1 MFRVTSAVFAGLLGL
16 WGFSGT
22 AMADG
27 ITGEAGLG
35 ISYQPHDPTGSRYE
49 TVPVPYFDL
58 DWGDVSLGTDDGL
71 TWSALNTNGLSA
83 GPYINYLPGRTANGS
98 LRGLRN
104 VSNMAEIGG
113 FIQYAP
119 ADFWRVYAQ
128 VGRAVGGGHDQSG
141 VLGKVGGELGYPLG
155 GGIIGSSSL
164 MAHFADGR
172 QAQTYFGVDANESA
186 ASGFRPYNASGG
198 FQNLTLTQSFEF
210 PLAPNWSLLTS
221 ASWVHLVGSAADSS
235 IVKQTGDVNQGQVQ
249 TAISY
254 KFD

>member
-1 MFRVTSAVFAGLLGL
+1 MHKVSSAVVAGLLGL
-16 WGFSGT
+16 WGFCN
-22 AMADG
+22 AAQAEP
-27 ITGEAGLG
+27 ITGEVGAGLT
-35 ISYQPHDPTGSRYE
+35 YQPHDPTGSRYE
-49 TVPVPYFDL
+49 TRPVPYLDL
-58 DWGDVSLGTDDGL
+58 DWGNVSLSTEDGL
-71 TWSALNTNGLSA
+71 SWSALKTHGITA
-83 GPYINYLPGRTANGS
+83 GPYINYLQGRTSNGE
-98 LRGLRN
+98 LQGLRN
-104 VSNMAEIGG
+104 VSDMAEAGG

-128 VGRAVGGGHDQSG
+128 LGRAVGGGHDQSG

-164 MAHFADGR
+164 MAHFADAR
-172 QAQTYFGVDANESA
+172 QTQTFFGVDANESA

-198 FQNLTLTQSFEF
+198 FQNVTLTQSFEF

>member
-1 MFRVTSAVFAGLLGL
+1 MFKVTFAVFAGLLGL
-16 WGFSGT
+16 WSFSS
-22 AMADG
+22 AAQADG
-27 ITGEAGLG
+27 ITGEAGAG

-49 TVPVPYFDL
+49 TRPIPYFDL
-58 DWGDVSLGTDDGL
+58 DWGNVSLNTDDGL
-71 TWSALNTNGLSA
+71 TWSALNTQGFTA
-83 GPYINYLPGRTANGS
+83 GPYINYLPGRNSNGS
-98 LRGLRN
+98 LQGLNN
-104 VSNMAEIGG
+104 VPDLAEVGG

-128 VGRAVGGGHDQSG
+128 LGRAVGGGHKESG
-141 VLGKVGGELGYPLG
+141 TLGKIGGELGYPLG

-164 MAHFADGR
+164 MAHFADAR
-172 QAQTYFGVDANESA
+172 QTQTYFGVDAKESA

-210 PLAPNWSLLTS
+210 PLASNWSLLTS

-235 IVKQTGDVNQGQVQ
+235 IVKQTGNVNQGQVQ